1 MALKSELLVRN
12 MAEDLKSSRVV
23 LEQWIFFLVSAGEHS
38 LCTVEKNIQPLSF
51 DHDPSTV
58 FYRSVVLVF
67 SESNV
72 LDGLKK
78 DLQLEY
84 VTFYN
89 LLHAKYK
96 RVNFI

>member
-1 MALKSELLVRN
+1 MGLKSELLVRN
-12 MAEDLKSSRVV
+12 MAEDLKSSGVV

-67 SESNV
+67 FVHQKGDHSDNYGQAANGEQDTICDS
-72 LDGLKK
+72 
-78 DLQLEY
+78 
-84 VTFYN
+84 
-89 LLHAKYK
+89 
-96 RVNFI
+96 